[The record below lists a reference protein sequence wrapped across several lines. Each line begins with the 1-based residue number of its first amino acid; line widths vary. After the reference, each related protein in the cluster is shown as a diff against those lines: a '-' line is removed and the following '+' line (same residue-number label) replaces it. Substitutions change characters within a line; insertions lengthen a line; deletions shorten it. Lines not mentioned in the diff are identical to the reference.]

1 MAIRAIRCVDAAIF
15 LHHNGLLL
23 MSLPTL
29 NQALHLFIFVIN
41 VVHDLLREL
50 FKSIDK
56 VVGAVCLVYLSELRH
71 FLLTNARDD
80 ARLGLHISVAVH
92 GYLLTLA
99 SVPQTSGEARLSL
112 VGVIV

>member
-1 MAIRAIRCVDAAIF
+1 MT
-15 LHHNGLLL
+15 
-23 MSLPTL
+23 LPTL

-99 SVPQTSGEARLSL
+99 SVPQTSGEAWLSL